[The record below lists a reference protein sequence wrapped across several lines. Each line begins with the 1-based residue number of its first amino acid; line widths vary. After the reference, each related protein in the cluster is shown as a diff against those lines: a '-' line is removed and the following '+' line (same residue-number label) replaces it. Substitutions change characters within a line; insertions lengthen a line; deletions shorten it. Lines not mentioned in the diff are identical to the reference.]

1 MVSTVGHRNVEQ
13 SGRSGHKM
21 ALSEFNGDKYQELED
36 EKSLLAT
43 MGIVVKELAL
53 KCPNDQELGKEV
65 RELIKKYKL
74 NTDVN
79 G

>member
-1 MVSTVGHRNVEQ
+1 
-13 SGRSGHKM
+13 M
-21 ALSEFNGDKYQELED
+21 ALSEFNSDKYQELED

>member
-1 MVSTVGHRNVEQ
+1 MDKNLNYWNILDDVTT
-13 SGRSGHKM
+13 
-21 ALSEFNGDKYQELED
+21 SEFED

-43 MGIVVKELAL
+43 VGIMVRELAI

-65 RELIKKYKL
+65 RELIKNYKL
-74 NTDVN
+74 NTNTN

>member
-1 MVSTVGHRNVEQ
+1 MDKNLNYWNILDDVTT
-13 SGRSGHKM
+13 
-21 ALSEFNGDKYQELED
+21 SEFED

-43 MGIVVKELAL
+43 VGIMVRELAI

-65 RELIKKYKL
+65 RQLIKNYKL
-74 NTDVN
+74 NTNTN

>member
-1 MVSTVGHRNVEQ
+1 MQTMNRDREWEFMEEHR
-13 SGRSGHKM
+13 
-21 ALSEFNGDKYQELED
+21 ED

-43 MGIVVKELAL
+43 VGIVVRELTI

-74 NTDVN
+74 NTNTN

>member
-1 MVSTVGHRNVEQ
+1 MNRDREWDFIESFELQ
-13 SGRSGHKM
+13 
-21 ALSEFNGDKYQELED
+21 QEED

-43 MGIVVKELAL
+43 MGIVVRELAI

-74 NTDVN
+74 NTNTN

>member
-1 MVSTVGHRNVEQ
+1 
-13 SGRSGHKM
+13 M

-43 MGIVVKELAL
+43 MGIVVRELAI

-74 NTDVN
+74 NTNTN

>member
-1 MVSTVGHRNVEQ
+1 MNRNREWDFIESFELQ
-13 SGRSGHKM
+13 
-21 ALSEFNGDKYQELED
+21 QEED

-43 MGIVVKELAL
+43 MGIMVRELAI

-74 NTDVN
+74 NTN
-79 G
+79 TNR

>member
-1 MVSTVGHRNVEQ
+1 MINRNKEWD
-13 SGRSGHKM
+13 RM
-21 ALSEFNGDKYQELED
+21 ED

-43 MGIVVKELAL
+43 VGIVVRELTI

-65 RELIKKYKL
+65 RELIQKYKL
-74 NTDVN
+74 NTNTN

>member
-1 MVSTVGHRNVEQ
+1 MNREKEWDFIDNKIED
-13 SGRSGHKM
+13 
-21 ALSEFNGDKYQELED
+21 DKT
-36 EKSLLAT
+36 LLAT
-43 MGIVVKELAL
+43 FAIVVKELAI

-74 NTDVN
+74 NTNTN

>member
-1 MVSTVGHRNVEQ
+1 MNRDREWDFMEEHRE
-13 SGRSGHKM
+13 
-21 ALSEFNGDKYQELED
+21 E

-43 MGIVVKELAL
+43 VGIVVRELTI

-65 RELIKKYKL
+65 RKLIHDYKL
-74 NTDVN
+74 NTNNN

>member
-1 MVSTVGHRNVEQ
+1 MNRDREWDFMEEHRE
-13 SGRSGHKM
+13 
-21 ALSEFNGDKYQELED
+21 E

-43 MGIVVKELAL
+43 VGIVVRELTI

-74 NTDVN
+74 NTYTN
-79 G
+79 R

>member
-1 MVSTVGHRNVEQ
+1 MKMINRNKEWD
-13 SGRSGHKM
+13 SM
-21 ALSEFNGDKYQELED
+21 ED

-43 MGIVVKELAL
+43 VGIVVRELTI

-65 RELIKKYKL
+65 RELIQKYKL
-74 NTDVN
+74 NTNTN

>member
-1 MVSTVGHRNVEQ
+1 MQTMNRDREWEFMEEHREEQ
-13 SGRSGHKM
+13 
-21 ALSEFNGDKYQELED
+21 
-36 EKSLLAT
+36 KSLLAT
-43 MGIVVKELAL
+43 VGIVVRELTI

-74 NTDVN
+74 NTNSN

>member
-1 MVSTVGHRNVEQ
+1 MQTMNRDREWDFMEENRE
-13 SGRSGHKM
+13 
-21 ALSEFNGDKYQELED
+21 E

-43 MGIVVKELAL
+43 VGIVVRELAI

-74 NTDVN
+74 NTNNN

>member
-1 MVSTVGHRNVEQ
+1 MQTMNRDREWDFMEEHRE
-13 SGRSGHKM
+13 
-21 ALSEFNGDKYQELED
+21 E

-43 MGIVVKELAL
+43 VGIVVRELTI

-65 RELIKKYKL
+65 RELIQKYKL
-74 NTDVN
+74 NTNTN

>member
-1 MVSTVGHRNVEQ
+1 MNRDREWDFMEEHR
-13 SGRSGHKM
+13 
-21 ALSEFNGDKYQELED
+21 ED

-43 MGIVVKELAL
+43 VGIVVRELTI

-74 NTDVN
+74 NTNTN

>member
-1 MVSTVGHRNVEQ
+1 MNMNREKEWEFMEEHR
-13 SGRSGHKM
+13 
-21 ALSEFNGDKYQELED
+21 ED

-43 MGIVVKELAL
+43 VGIVVRELTV

-74 NTDVN
+74 NTNTN

>member
-1 MVSTVGHRNVEQ
+1 MKMINRNKEWDSV
-13 SGRSGHKM
+13 
-21 ALSEFNGDKYQELED
+21 DD

-43 MGIVVKELAL
+43 VGIVVRELTI

-65 RELIKKYKL
+65 RELIQKYKL
-74 NTDVN
+74 NTNTN

>member
-1 MVSTVGHRNVEQ
+1 MDKNLNYWNILDDVTT
-13 SGRSGHKM
+13 
-21 ALSEFNGDKYQELED
+21 SEFED

-43 MGIVVKELAL
+43 VGIMVRELAI

-74 NTDVN
+74 NTNTN

>member
-1 MVSTVGHRNVEQ
+1 MNMNRE
-13 SGRSGHKM
+13 KEW
-21 ALSEFNGDKYQELED
+21 EFMEEHIED

-43 MGIVVKELAL
+43 VGIVVRELTI

-74 NTDVN
+74 NTNTN

>member
-1 MVSTVGHRNVEQ
+1 MNRDREWDFMEVHRE
-13 SGRSGHKM
+13 
-21 ALSEFNGDKYQELED
+21 E

-43 MGIVVKELAL
+43 VGIVVRELTI

-74 NTDVN
+74 NTNNN

>member
-1 MVSTVGHRNVEQ
+1 MQTMNRE
-13 SGRSGHKM
+13 R
-21 ALSEFNGDKYQELED
+21 EWDFIDE

-43 MGIVVKELAL
+43 VGIVVRELTI

-74 NTDVN
+74 NTN
-79 G
+79 TNR

>member
-1 MVSTVGHRNVEQ
+1 MQTMNRE
-13 SGRSGHKM
+13 R
-21 ALSEFNGDKYQELED
+21 EWDFIDD

-43 MGIVVKELAL
+43 MGIVVRELAI

-74 NTDVN
+74 NTNTN

>member
-1 MVSTVGHRNVEQ
+1 MQTMNRDREWEFMEEHRE
-13 SGRSGHKM
+13 
-21 ALSEFNGDKYQELED
+21 E

-43 MGIVVKELAL
+43 MGIVVRELAI

-74 NTDVN
+74 NTNNN

>member
-1 MVSTVGHRNVEQ
+1 MNR
-13 SGRSGHKM
+13 
-21 ALSEFNGDKYQELED
+21 DKEWDWMED

-43 MGIVVKELAL
+43 MGIVVRELAI

-74 NTDVN
+74 NTNTN